1 MSRPR
6 ITNALKGS
14 LGEIY
19 YKEYCD
25 QRGWAYIS
33 LENLYFMKNDE
44 WVFTF
49 KKGFNRIRV
58 KIPQNIRNEVE
69 AMIQPTNGSAQN
81 PSFVF
86 DFLACR
92 VGTRKKYFPVNYPE
106 ELCWVEIKTGRGT
119 FSDSQVFA
127 MSQITLKL
135 AIFQI
140 DAVLESPFE
149 VNMTYLIKS
158 GKEWLAEF
166 EILERQLAPRFE
178 NSDLR

>member
-1 MSRPR
+1 M
-6 ITNALKGS
+6 
-14 LGEIY
+14 
-19 YKEYCD
+19 
-25 QRGWAYIS
+25 Q
-33 LENLYFMKNDE
+33 NDE
-44 WVFTF
+44 WIFTF

-58 KIPQNIRNEVE
+58 KIPQNLRKEVE
-69 AMIQPTNGSAQN
+69 AMVQPTNGSVQN

-106 ELCWVEIKTGRGT
+106 ELCWVEIKIGNGT
-119 FSDSQVFA
+119 FSENQVFA

-140 DAVLESPFE
+140 NAVLESPFE

-158 GKEWLAEF
+158 GKEWIADF
-166 EILERQLAPRFE
+166 ELIERQLAPRLE
-178 NSDLR
+178 NTDLR

>member
-1 MSRPR
+1 MSRPK

-44 WVFTF
+44 WIFTF

-58 KIPQNIRNEVE
+58 KIPQNTRVEVE
-69 AMIQPTNGSAQN
+69 AITQPTNNSVQN

-106 ELCWVEIKTGRGT
+106 ELCWVLIKTGKET
-119 FSDSQVFA
+119 LTENQIFA
-127 MSQITLKL
+127 ISQITLKL

-149 VNMTYLIKS
+149 VNMNYLIKS
-158 GKEWLAEF
+158 GKEWISDF
-166 EILERQLAPRFE
+166 ELIEKQLTLR
-178 NSDLR
+178 SDLR

>member
-1 MSRPR
+1 VPRPK
-6 ITNALKGS
+6 ITSALKGS

-19 YKEYCD
+19 YKEFCD

-33 LENLYFMKNDE
+33 LENLYFMMNDQ
-44 WVFTF
+44 WIFTF

-58 KIPQNIRNEVE
+58 KIPQSVRSEVE
-69 AMIQPTNGSAQN
+69 AIAQPTNNSTQH

-106 ELCWVEIKTGRGT
+106 ELCWVEIKTGKGT
-119 FSDSQVFA
+119 FSENQIFA
-127 MSQITLKL
+127 MSQISLKL

-140 DAVLESPFE
+140 DAILESPFE
-149 VNMTYLIKS
+149 VHMNYLIKS
-158 GKEWLAEF
+158 GKEWLSDF
-166 EILERQLAPRFE
+166 ELIEKQLAFK
-178 NSDLR
+178 NLDLR